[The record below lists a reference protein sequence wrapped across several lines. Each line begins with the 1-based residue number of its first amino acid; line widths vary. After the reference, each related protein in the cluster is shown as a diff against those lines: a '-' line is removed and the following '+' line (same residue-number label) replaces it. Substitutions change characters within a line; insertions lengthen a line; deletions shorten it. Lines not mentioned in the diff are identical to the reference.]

1 VSIADAT
8 AAIQTIEARIASL
21 IPASATPPA
30 TATAAASG
38 STTPSQLSSS
48 FASQLQSLTADPSDT
63 DPTDATADTD
73 PSTLP
78 TVATTTYPTTAATTQ
93 TAAGSALDPT
103 DASNR
108 YDSLILQAA
117 RDQGVDPALL
127 KGLVQ
132 AESGFNPD
140 SVSKVGAQGLTQLM
154 PSTAAGL
161 GVTNAFDPLQ
171 NLEGGAR
178 FLAGALKRF
187 GGNES
192 LALAAYNAGPG
203 AVEKYDGIPPYAE
216 TQAYVPKVLSYADQ
230 FRSEGFGQ
238 AGTTATGLAPIAAP
252 SANALGTLPQA
263 TSASSAS
270 DAATIANAEATAPT
284 PQAARAIAVASQYL
298 GTPYH
303 WGGSSP
309 STGFD
314 CSGLAQYAYGQSGVS
329 IPRIAADQ
337 AKVGMPVDRAS
348 LQPGDLVFFQD
359 STGYVHHVGMYLGND
374 KFIQAP
380 HTGDVVKIS
389 SLDEP
394 YYAGQFAGGR
404 REA

>member
-8 AAIQTIEARIASL
+8 AAIQTIEARIAAL
-21 IPASATPPA
+21 IPSSTPPA
-30 TATAAASG
+30 ASATAAASG

-48 FASQLQSLTADPSDT
+48 FATQLQSLTSDSSDGT
-63 DPTDATADTD
+63 DPDATTTD
-73 PSTLP
+73 PSTLA
-78 TVATTTYPTTAATTQ
+78 VGASTYPTTQ
-93 TAAGSALDPT
+93 TAAGSALGASSGST
-103 DASNR
+103 QYDA
-108 YDSLILQAA
+108 LILQAA

-132 AESGFNPD
+132 AESGFDPR

-154 PSTAAGL
+154 PDTARGL
-161 GVTNAFDPLQ
+161 GVTDPFDPLQ

-203 AVEKYDGIPPYAE
+203 AVERYNGIPPYAE
-216 TQAYVPKVLSYADQ
+216 TQAYVPRVLGYANQ
-230 FRSEGFGQ
+230 FRGQGFGQ
-238 AGTTATGLAPIAAP
+238 AGTTDATTTGIAPLAAP
-252 SANALGTLPQA
+252 SANALASLPQS
-263 TSASSAS
+263 TSAG

-284 PQAARAIAVASQYL
+284 PQAAHAIAVAAQYL

-303 WGGSSP
+303 WGGSNP

-314 CSGLAQYAYGQSGVS
+314 CSGLAQYSYGQSGVS

-337 AKVGMPVDRAS
+337 AKVGQAVDRAD

-374 KFIQAP
+374 RFIQAP